1 MSDKKE
7 NTPMVNTGE
16 YFTSGNLAVAEGS
29 LAAGCKFF
37 GGYPIT
43 PSSEVAE
50 HMSIKLPQTNGHF
63 VQFEDEIASIASILG
78 ASWGGWKSMTAT
90 SGPGYSLMLEN
101 IGLGIM
107 TETPCIIVNVQRG
120 GPSTGLPTLV
130 GQQDIQQARW
140 GSHGDYEIIALSP
153 NSVQECFDLAITA
166 FNLAEEYRVPV
177 TILMDET
184 IGHMSEK
191 LIIPEEDKIKIVNRK
206 KPTDEADGHLP
217 YKAGEDLIPPM
228 AVAGEGYNVM
238 TTGLTHDERGYPALE
253 ADAQKV
259 LLTRLLD
266 KIRKNKDKII
276 MLEEYMLDDAEVAI
290 VVLSSAA
297 GTAKAA
303 VDKLRAEGKK
313 VGVLRPRLFRP
324 FPHKEIAEALQDVKA
339 VCVLDR
345 ADSMNDFG
353 GPLFSETR
361 SALYDLEKTPKVFGR
376 IFGLGGRD
384 FKVPDAED
392 VFTELFKVL
401 KTGKIEKL
409 NGYITI

>member
-253 ADAQKV
+253 ADAQEV

-276 MLEEYMLDDAEVAI
+276 MLEEYMLDDAEFVI
-290 VVLSSAA
+290 VSFGISSRAA
-297 GTAKAA
+297 KGAVNLARKKGLKAGY
-303 VDKLRAEGKK
+303 LR
-313 VGVLRPRLFRP
+313 LITIWP
-324 FPHKEIAEALQDVKA
+324 FPDEQIDQIAEKVKA
-339 VCVLDR
+339 IFIAEINSGQV
-345 ADSMNDFG
+345 
-353 GPLFSETR
+353 TR
-361 SALYDLEKTPKVFGR
+361 EVQRVVKGKAEVHGLLK
-376 IFGLGGRD
+376 LGGAIHT
-384 FKVPDAED
+384 PAEI
-392 VFTELFKVL
+392 VEE
-401 KTGKIEKL
+401 IERRMK
-409 NGYITI
+409 

>member
-1 MSDKKE
+1 MSDNKK

-107 TETPCIIVNVQRG
+107 TETPCVIINVQRA

-191 LIIPEEDKIKIVNRK
+191 LIIPEKEKIEIVNRK
-206 KPTDEADGHLP
+206 KPTDEADVHLP
-217 YKAGEDLIPPM
+217 YKADEDLIPPM
-228 AVAGEGYNVM
+228 AVAGEGYNVI

-253 ADAQKV
+253 ADAQEV

-276 MLEEYMLDDAEVAI
+276 RLEEYMLDDAEFVI
-290 VVLSSAA
+290 ISFGISSRAA
-297 GTAKAA
+297 KGAVNLAREKGLKAGY
-303 VDKLRAEGKK
+303 LR
-313 VGVLRPRLFRP
+313 LITIWP
-324 FPHKEIAEALQDVKA
+324 FPDERIAQIAEKVK
-339 VCVLDR
+339 
-345 ADSMNDFG
+345 S
-353 GPLFSETR
+353 
-361 SALYDLEKTPKVFGR
+361 
-376 IFGLGGRD
+376 IFIAEINSGQVTKEVQRVVKGNAEVHGLLKLGGAIHT
-384 FKVPDAED
+384 PAEI
-392 VFTELFKVL
+392 VEE
-401 KTGKIEKL
+401 IERRIK
-409 NGYITI
+409 

>member
-1 MSDKKE
+1 
-7 NTPMVNTGE
+7 MVNTGE

-107 TETPCIIVNVQRG
+107 TETPCVIVNVQRG

-191 LIIPEEDKIKIVNRK
+191 LIIPKEEKIEIVNRK
-206 KPTDEADGHLP
+206 KPTDEANGHLP
-217 YKAGEDLIPPM
+217 YKADEDLIPPM
-228 AVAGEGYNVM
+228 AVAGEGYNVI

-253 ADAQKV
+253 ADAQEV

-276 MLEEYMLDDAEVAI
+276 KLEEYMLDDAEFVI
-290 VVLSSAA
+290 ISFGISSRAA
-297 GTAKAA
+297 KGAVNLARKKGLKAGY
-303 VDKLRAEGKK
+303 LR
-313 VGVLRPRLFRP
+313 LITIWP
-324 FPHKEIAEALQDVKA
+324 FPDEQIDQIAEKVKA
-339 VCVLDR
+339 IFIAEINSGQVTKEVQR
-345 ADSMNDFG
+345 VVKGKA
-353 GPLFSETR
+353 
-361 SALYDLEKTPKVFGR
+361 KVHGLLK
-376 IFGLGGRD
+376 LGGAIHT
-384 FKVPDAED
+384 P
-392 VFTELFKVL
+392 TEIVEE
-401 KTGKIEKL
+401 IERRMK
-409 NGYITI
+409 